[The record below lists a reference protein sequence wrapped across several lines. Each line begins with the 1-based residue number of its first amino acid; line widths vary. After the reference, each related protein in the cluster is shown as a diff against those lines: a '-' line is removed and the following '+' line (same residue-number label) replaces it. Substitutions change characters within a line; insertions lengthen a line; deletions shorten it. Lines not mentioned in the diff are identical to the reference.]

1 MTIGYHLTRIQKGT
15 LGEISKVQEEL
26 SEIIDALNQDNK
38 VMALIEL
45 SDLIGA
51 IKAFIIKNYNN
62 SITIQDLERMAD
74 ATKRSFESGERT

>member
-1 MTIGYHLTRIQKGT
+1 MTIGYHLTRIPKGT